1 MNTTRNIRRLARR
14 FAALIAAVVVLGSP
28 AVASADKLL
37 LSEITVVAVALDTQ
51 TAPKDIAAEL
61 NETALENARKA
72 IKADNAAVLAELA
85 ANVDLAAAAKDE
97 S

>member
-14 FAALIAAVVVLGSP
+14 FAALIAAGVVLGSP

-51 TAPKDIAAEL
+51 TAPKDLAAEL
-61 NETALENARKA
+61 NETALENARRA
-72 IKADNAAVLAELA
+72 IDADNAAVLAELA
-85 ANVDLAAAAKDE
+85 ANVDLAQADADE